1 MGFDE
6 GKRKERGKK
15 DEGKREVLRKE
26 KKVQMRKCARA
37 DGKRGLKGGS

>member
-15 DEGKREVLRKE
+15 DEGKRKVLRKE
-26 KKVQMRKCARA
+26 KRFK
-37 DGKRGLKGGS
+37 